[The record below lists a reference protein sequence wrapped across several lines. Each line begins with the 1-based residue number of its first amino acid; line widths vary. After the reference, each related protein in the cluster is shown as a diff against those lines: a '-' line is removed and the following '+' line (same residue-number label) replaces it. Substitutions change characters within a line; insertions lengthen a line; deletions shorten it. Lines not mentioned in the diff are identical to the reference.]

1 MVLKSLTK
9 NKCAVYC
16 YILRAIIQKIATV
29 QRVECILIIRAKVIA
44 ILGIRIRLRL
54 ASVEV
59 YNWAVWTCIL
69 FVKQWTSVCVQ
80 VSVSCS
86 LSICWAWTSLKR
98 GSGSAWILKL
108 SRPIQV
114 VLTNLVYASSSC
126 IWTAYFFKSLVRSR
140 IGIQNWLTLL
150 YHSRIDS
157 AATYHVKN
165 IGITIVVVGLPGAYK
180 SKDSCF
186 RCQISVEKGI
196 QVWIESYI
204 KCIKC
209 LPVVIR
215 AILDWLIV
223 WILSALNWYSLLILK
238 FDFWSLLSEKTGSIF
253 VLINYL
259 DMVIRVRNFHLLI
272 VIGKHLG
279 FQLSNECAKE

>member
-54 ASVEV
+54 ASIEV

-69 FVKQWTSVCVQ
+69 FVKQWTSVYVQ

-86 LSICWAWTSLKR
+86 LSICWAWTCLKR
-98 GSGSAWILKL
+98 GSVSAWILKI

-114 VLTNLVYASSSC
+114 VLTNLVYASRSC

-140 IGIQNWLTLL
+140 IGIQNRLTLL
-150 YHSRIDS
+150 NHSRVDS

-165 IGITIVVVGLPGAYK
+165 VGITIVVVGLPGAYK
-180 SKDSCF
+180 SKDSWF
-186 RCQISVEKGI
+186 RRQISV
-196 QVWIESYI
+196 
-204 KCIKC
+204 
-209 LPVVIR
+209 
-215 AILDWLIV
+215 
-223 WILSALNWYSLLILK
+223 
-238 FDFWSLLSEKTGSIF
+238 
-253 VLINYL
+253 
-259 DMVIRVRNFHLLI
+259 
-272 VIGKHLG
+272 
-279 FQLSNECAKE
+279 